1 MQGLGRWQRQAAAAT
16 VTPAVD
22 GTVRRIR
29 NGWRNGERGQALI
42 EMALVLPMIF
52 VFMLVIVDFGIGL
65 NHRVVVTNDARE
77 GARHGATGASI
88 DQIKARTL
96 EHSEGLVTD
105 PANVEVQFFDTNED
119 GDLLPGDA
127 VAVGILYSYQLLTS
141 LPDIVAAFGGSINTS
156 FEMNACAD
164 MRLEQV
170 WVGATITS
178 GTSPCEGMP
187 LPVPTVTPP

>member
-1 MQGLGRWQRQAAAAT
+1 MVAKSHDNRTTGAAA
-16 VTPAVD
+16 PK
-22 GTVRRIR
+22 
-29 NGWRNGERGQALI
+29 GERGQAVVEFAML
-42 EMALVLPMIF
+42 APLMIL
-52 VFMLVIVDFGIGL
+52 FMLVIVDIGIGL
-65 NHRVVVTNDARE
+65 NHRVVVTNAARE

-105 PANVEVQFFDTNED
+105 PANVEVWFFDVNGD

-141 LPDIVAAFGGSINTS
+141 LPDIVAAFGGSMSTS
-156 FEMNACAD
+156 FEMNACTD

-170 WVGATITS
+170 WVGATITP

-187 LPVPTVTPP
+187 IPVPTVTPP